1 MTSEPELLRRL
12 AAVQGV
18 IFDVDGCLV
27 LSDGPGGSGGRP
39 LPGAADAIAA
49 VRRAGRRLV
58 AFTNASNH
66 TPSGVAAGLRAI
78 GLPLDVE
85 DVLTPAVVGAEVIR
99 ERYGERPVLAF
110 GGSALVEV
118 LAAAGVTVA
127 PERQHHSA
135 AAVVVGWDPRFGQE
149 QLQRAAEA
157 VWAGADLFVTS
168 DARRFASNR
177 GPLAGVAG
185 FISSG
190 LSHVTGQRYEVLGK
204 PSAAA
209 MRVAAGRLGVPA
221 HRILVVGDDLTLEA
235 RMARSAGAL
244 AVLITT
250 GLHGEPDVAAAP
262 PQDRPDL
269 VLTGLPDLMALW
281 KQADAVRS
289 LDEAVP

>member
-1 MTSEPELLRRL
+1 
-12 AAVQGV
+12 
-18 IFDVDGCLV
+18 
-27 LSDGPGGSGGRP
+27 
-39 LPGAADAIAA
+39 
-49 VRRAGRRLV
+49 V
-58 AFTNASNH
+58 AFTNASNL
-66 TPSGVAAGLRAI
+66 TPAGVAGGLQAAGL
-78 GLPLDVE
+78 PLAVD

-110 GGSALVEV
+110 GGSGLVDV
-118 LAAAGVTVA
+118 LAAGGVNVL
-127 PERQHHSA
+127 PERQRGDRGA
-135 AAVVVGWDPRFGQE
+135 AAVVVGWDTRFGQE

-168 DARRFASNR
+168 DAGRFASSR

-209 MRVAAGRLGVPA
+209 MRVAAARLGVPA
-221 HRILVVGDDLTLEA
+221 DRILVAGDDLTLEA
-235 RMARSAGAL
+235 RMARGAGAL

-250 GLHGEPDVAAAP
+250 GLHGEPEAAAAP
-262 PQDRPDL
+262 PADRPDL

-281 KQADAVRS
+281 ERADAGRH

>member
-1 MTSEPELLRRL
+1 MPDSELLRRL
-12 AAVQGV
+12 ASVEGV

-27 LSDGPGGSGGRP
+27 LSEGPGGSGGRP
-39 LPGAADAIAA
+39 LPGAADAIAG

-66 TPSGVAAGLRAI
+66 TPAGVAAGLQAV
-78 GLPLDVE
+78 GLPITAD

-110 GGSALVEV
+110 GGPGLVDV
-118 LAAAGVTVA
+118 LAAAGVNVL
-127 PERQHHSA
+127 PERHHHSA
-135 AAVVVGWDPRFGQE
+135 AAVVVGWDTRFGQE

-168 DARRFASNR
+168 DAGRFASSR

-190 LSHVTGQRYEVLGK
+190 LSHVT
-204 PSAAA
+204 
-209 MRVAAGRLGVPA
+209 
-221 HRILVVGDDLTLEA
+221 DDLTLEA

-269 VLTGLPDLMALW
+269 VLTGLPDLVDLW
-281 KQADAVRS
+281 QQADAVRHS
-289 LDEAVP
+289 EAVP

>member
-1 MTSEPELLRRL
+1 
-12 AAVQGV
+12 
-18 IFDVDGCLV
+18 
-27 LSDGPGGSGGRP
+27 
-39 LPGAADAIAA
+39 
-49 VRRAGRRLV
+49 V
-58 AFTNASNH
+58 AFTNASNL
-66 TPSGVAAGLRAI
+66 TPAGVAAGLRSA
-78 GLPLDVE
+78 GLPLAAE

-110 GGSALVEV
+110 GGPGLVDV
-118 LAAAGVTVA
+118 LAAAGVNLLAEQQVD
-127 PERQHHSA
+127 RRA
-135 AAVVVGWDPRFGQE
+135 AAVVVGWDTRFGQE

-168 DARRFASNR
+168 DAGRFASSR

-209 MRVAAGRLGVPA
+209 MRVAASRLGVPT
-221 HRILVVGDDLTLEA
+221 HRILVAGDDLTLEA
-235 RMARSAGAL
+235 RMARRAGAL

-250 GLHGEPDVAAAP
+250 GLHGEPDAATAP
-262 PQDRPDL
+262 PADRPDL

-281 KQADAVRS
+281 EQADAVRH
-289 LDEAVP
+289 LDGVP